1 MKKICEFLSKYFG
14 VMAVIFLLLGL
25 FTPESWLWV
34 MGKVGGVSVM
44 SLMLGVIMFGMGT
57 TSNFQDFL
65 VIFKRPKEVFLGAIA
80 QYTIMPLLA
89 FVLAKLFNLNDG
101 LTAGL
106 VLLGTCPG
114 GTTSNVITYMSKG
127 DLAYSVTMTSVSTIL
142 SPLLTPLL
150 TFWLIGK
157 NINFDPVG
165 MFLSIL
171 EIVILPVVLG
181 LLLKTFLPKLGAFV
195 AMYTP
200 GISSLTICLILSGV
214 IGASHDAILNNFG
227 VIMVVVVLFN
237 VLGYLFGFISAKLN
251 GLSWKKS
258 VTLAIEVGMQNSGL
272 ATGLSKVHFASL
284 PAAVIPGALFSA
296 WFTIS
301 GAVLAFLCTKFLN
314 PYFDKEN
321 KVEFSDKQKY
331 SAALSD

>member
-1 MKKICEFLSKYFG
+1 MKKFFELLSKYFG
-14 VMAVIFLLLGL
+14 VMAVVFLLLGL
-25 FTPESWLWV
+25 FTSDKWLWV
-34 MGKVGGVSVM
+34 MGNVKGVSVM

-57 TSNFQDFL
+57 TSDYKDFL
-65 VIFKRPKEVFLGAIA
+65 GIFKRPKDVFLGALA
-80 QYTIMPLLA
+80 QYTIMPFLA
-89 FVLAKLFNLNDG
+89 FALAKLFQLDDG

-127 DLAYSVTMTSVSTIL
+127 DLAYSVTMTSVSTLI
-142 SPLLTPLL
+142 SPIMTPLL
-150 TFWLIGK
+150 TFWLIGA
-157 NINFDPVG
+157 NIKFDPVG

-171 EIVILPVVLG
+171 EIVILPVALG
-181 LLLKTFLPKLGAFV
+181 LMLKTFLSKVGETV
-195 AMYTP
+195 ASYTP
-200 GISSLTICLILSGV
+200 GVSSLTICLILAGV
-214 IGASHDAILNNFG
+214 IGASHDAILNHFG
-227 VIMVVVVLFN
+227 MIMLVVVLFN
-237 VLGYLFGFISAKLN
+237 LFGYLLGFAAAKLN

-301 GAVLAFLCTKFLN
+301 GAVLAWVCTTYLN
-314 PYFDKEN
+314 PYFGKEN
-321 KVEFSDKQKY
+321 NDDTSKNENVAV
-331 SAALSD
+331 SA

>member
-1 MKKICEFLSKYFG
+1 MKKFFELLSKYFG
-14 VMAVIFLLLGL
+14 VMAVVFLLLGL
-25 FTPESWLWV
+25 FTSDKWLWV
-34 MGKVGGVSVM
+34 MGNVKGVSVM

-57 TSNFQDFL
+57 TSDYKDFL
-65 VIFKRPKEVFLGAIA
+65 GIFKRPKDVFLGALA
-80 QYTIMPLLA
+80 QYTIMPFLA
-89 FVLAKLFNLNDG
+89 FALAKLFQLDDG

-127 DLAYSVTMTSVSTIL
+127 DLAYSVTMTSVSTLL
-142 SPLLTPLL
+142 SPIMTPLL
-150 TFWLIGK
+150 TFWLIGA
-157 NINFDPVG
+157 NIKFDPVG

-171 EIVILPVVLG
+171 EIVILPVALG
-181 LLLKTFLPKLGAFV
+181 LMLKTFLSKVGETV
-195 AMYTP
+195 ASYTP
-200 GISSLTICLILSGV
+200 GVSSLTICLILAGV
-214 IGASHDAILNNFG
+214 IGASHDAILNHFG
-227 VIMVVVVLFN
+227 MIMLVVVLFN
-237 VLGYLFGFISAKLN
+237 LFGYLLGFAAAKLN

-301 GAVLAFLCTKFLN
+301 GAVLAWVCTTYLN
-314 PYFDKEN
+314 PYFGKEN
-321 KVEFSDKQKY
+321 NDDTSKNENVAV
-331 SAALSD
+331 SA

>member
-1 MKKICEFLSKYFG
+1 MKKFFELLSKYFG
-14 VMAVIFLLLGL
+14 VMAVVFLLLGL
-25 FTPESWLWV
+25 FTSDKWLWV
-34 MGKVGGVSVM
+34 MGNVKGVFVM
-44 SLMLGVIMFGMGT
+44 SLMLGLIMFGMGT
-57 TSNFQDFL
+57 TSDYKDFL
-65 VIFKRPKEVFLGAIA
+65 GIFKRPKDVFLGALA
-80 QYTIMPLLA
+80 QYTIMPFLA
-89 FVLAKLFNLNDG
+89 FALAKLFQLDDG

-127 DLAYSVTMTSVSTIL
+127 DLAYSVTMTSVSTLL
-142 SPLLTPLL
+142 SPIMTPLL
-150 TFWLIGK
+150 TFWLIGA
-157 NINFDPVG
+157 NIKFDPVG

-171 EIVILPVVLG
+171 EIVILPVALG
-181 LLLKTFLPKLGAFV
+181 FMLKTFLSKVGETV
-195 AMYTP
+195 ASYTP
-200 GISSLTICLILSGV
+200 GVSSLTICLILAGV
-214 IGASHDAILNNFG
+214 IGASHDAILNHFG
-227 VIMVVVVLFN
+227 MIMLVVVLLNLF
-237 VLGYLFGFISAKLN
+237 GYLLGFAAAKLN

-301 GAVLAFLCTKFLN
+301 GAVLAWVCTTYLN

-321 KVEFSDKQKY
+321 NDDTSKNENVAV
-331 SAALSD
+331 SA